1 MARHQI
7 SAAKPKPEKPKA
19 AIGPA
24 PSSYETTHPAGSAE
38 RFLAQAARDALA
50 AAAAWLLSAAGSFCS
65 KEASLRWAGVSVRAG
80 AALAAAL

>member
-24 PSSYETTHPAGSAE
+24 PSSYETTHPVGSAE
-38 RFLAQAARDALA
+38 RFLDQAARDALA
-50 AAAAWLLSAAGSFCS
+50 AAAALT
-65 KEASLRWAGVSVRAG
+65 EALHAFDHGNDKLEK
-80 AALAAAL
+80 ALELAKQA